1 MSLLSLASRRFAR
14 QLFTLAIGALVLS
27 GCSLLG
33 DRTERTQPSSRPLPG
48 EQASSQVIDPNVER
62 PEPEVR
68 TVKAQ
73 DFEAGAYFGGVLV
86 NTDDGFDIYGLRAAY
101 QLTESLFAEGF
112 YETASNVGYDE
123 LRSLLGLDKKK
134 QYNYDYDTFGL
145 SLGYKLAPGDIYLSK
160 RYTLP
165 FQIYAIGGGGYTTY
179 EGDNFASYHIGGG
192 IKLMPR
198 DWLSIRFEAKDH
210 LWKRNGSLDH
220 NAQLTV
226 GLAILF

>member
-14 QLFTLAIGALVLS
+14 QLFTLVIGTFILS

-48 EQASSQVIDPNVER
+48 EQASSQVVDPNLQR

-68 TVKAQ
+68 TIKAQ
-73 DFEAGAYFGGVLV
+73 DYEAGAYFGGLAV
-86 NTDDGFDIYGLRAAY
+86 NTDEGFDIYGLRAAY
-101 QLTESLFAEGF
+101 QLSENLFAEAF

-134 QYNYDYDTFGL
+134 QYDYDYDAFGV

-160 RYTLP
+160 SYTLP

-179 EGDNFASYHIGGG
+179 EGDNFGAYHLGGG
-192 IKLMPR
+192 VKFMPS
-198 DWLSIRFEAKDH
+198 DWLSLRFEAKDH
-210 LWKRNGSLDH
+210 LWSRNGKLDH
-220 NAQLTV
+220 NAQFTI
-226 GLAILF
+226 GLAALF